1 MNLPLNPPPTSSAM
15 DEETARAE
23 LYGLIATLFYA
34 APDEAFLGQLRVAV
48 TQAPAAGGFLEEPWL
63 EPRRSL
69 ARNRGPCV
77 LSVRDHALLD
87 RWR

>member
-48 TQAPAAGGFLEEPWL
+48 TQAPAAGGFFG
-63 EPRRSL
+63 RTL
-69 ARNRGPCV
+69 ASIGQRGPK
-77 LSVRDHALLD
+77 L
-87 RWR
+87 